1 MHYEGW
7 YDHLWHEKWGVVT
20 RGYSD
25 NSKLSTWHDFPFQS
39 LLGMLPCIK
48 NMVLVFVLLLAAGRR
63 WCQGEICSCREAST
77 ACSLSEHDGK
87 CTSLFSIFTECKS
100 VKPLMVCHLDGN
112 CSLFRGRQVKC
123 RACVFWVLMWKI
135 FSLLGDYCHI
145 YVQEW
150 QIISKEQ

>member
-1 MHYEGW
+1 MHHEGW

-25 NSKLSTWHDFPFQS
+25 NSKLPTWHDFPFQS